1 MIVSMRIPALENSTL
16 AEALRTAVT
25 QLVSGV
31 PVDFQFELKGH
42 VHQGPYEVEANLFLI
57 AREAVTNALN
67 HAAATWIRLELCYSP
82 KELRVTVQDD
92 GRGFDPEM
100 ALAKTGHWGFSG
112 MRERARHIGA
122 AFAVDT
128 APGRGARIDVTVVWK
143 K

>member
-1 MIVSMRIPALENSTL
+1 
-16 AEALRTAVT
+16 
-25 QLVSGV
+25 
-31 PVDFQFELKGH
+31 
-42 VHQGPYEVEANLFLI
+42 
-57 AREAVTNALN
+57 
-67 HAAATWIRLELCYSP
+67 
-82 KELRVTVQDD
+82 
-92 GRGFDPEM
+92 M